1 MPRIDH
7 LALWASGVLVRRVAQ
22 VTQEVLWPP
31 GEKPAPGLCF
41 GLINLERQLSAA
53 LLSPEAYCRAAVE
66 LAGASMPP
74 ADLATYLEN
83 RLDLV
88 PGILAVVD
96 ELASHRYRLHMLWD
110 LPRRWL
116 TPVAQ
121 RTGLAQ
127 RFPDAAVIVIE
138 DYPPGGSLVALLNS
152 LVSARIIAPGRSLL
166 VDDDPVRAMATVR
179 LGLDVGIFVDAER
192 LRRDLGL
199 WRILP
204 DAA

>member
-7 LALWASGVLVRRVAQ
+7 LALWASGVLVRRVTEVAQ
-22 VTQEVLWPP
+22 DVLWPP
-31 GEKPAPGLCF
+31 GEKPTPNLCL
-41 GLINLERQLSAA
+41 GLINLERQLSSGA
-53 LLSPEAYCRAAVE
+53 LSPEVYCQSAVE

-74 ADLATYLEN
+74 ADLAFHLEN

-96 ELASHRYRLHMLWD
+96 ELASHRYRLHMLWN

-116 TPVAQ
+116 APVAR

-127 RFPDAAVIVIE
+127 RFPDEAVIVVE
-138 DYPPGGSLVALLNS
+138 DYLPGSPLVALLNS
-152 LVSARIIAPGRSLL
+152 LVSARVIAPGRSLL
-166 VDDDPVRAMATVR
+166 VDDDPVRAMATIR
-179 LGLDVGIFVDAER
+179 LGLDVGIFVDAGR